1 MFHPIPQAMLDR
13 MAYLE
18 AIDIRDRQDGTPKA
32 RRLRQIPPETGRF
45 LAVVAASAPP
55 GAVVEIGTSAGYSA
69 MWLALA
75 CRQRGD
81 RLTTFEFDADKVK
94 LAGETFRLVGIEDL
108 VQVVHG
114 DARLYLG
121 DFQPAGNYPIAF
133 CFIDC
138 EKELYGE
145 VYELAVPRLMSGG
158 LLAADNVIN
167 QQDELQSFIERALSD
182 PRLDALIVPIGK
194 GVLLGRK
201 I

>member
-1 MFHPIPQAMLDR
+1 MFHPIPQPMLER

-18 AIDIRDRQDGTPKA
+18 AIDVRDRLDGTPKS
-32 RRLRQIPPETGRF
+32 RRVRQIPPETGRF
-45 LAVVAASAPP
+45 LALMAASAPP
-55 GAVVEIGTSAGYSA
+55 GAVIEIGASAGYSA

-81 RLTTFEFDADKVK
+81 RLTTFDFDAEKVK
-94 LAGETFRLVGIEDL
+94 LAGETFRLAGIEDL
-108 VQVVHG
+108 VQLVHG

-121 DFQPAGNYPIAF
+121 DIQPIAF

-138 EKELYGE
+138 EKETYGE
-145 VYELAVPRLMSGG
+145 VYELAVPRLVGGG
-158 LLAADNVIN
+158 LLVADNVIN
-167 QQDELQSFIERALSD
+167 QRDELEPFIERALSD

>member
-1 MFHPIPQAMLDR
+1 MLDR

-18 AIDIRDRQDGTPKA
+18 AIDVRDRQDGTPKA
-32 RRLRQIPPETGRF
+32 RRVRQIPPETGRF
-45 LAVVAASAPP
+45 LALMAASAPP
-55 GAVVEIGTSAGYSA
+55 GAVIEIGTSAGYSA

-81 RLTTFEFDADKVK
+81 RLTTFDFDADKVK
-94 LAGETFRLVGIEDL
+94 LAGETFRLAGIEDL

-121 DFQPAGNYPIAF
+121 DNQPIAF

-138 EKELYGE
+138 EKETYGE
-145 VYELAVPRLMSGG
+145 MYELAVPRLVSGG

-167 QQDELQSFIERALSD
+167 QRDELEPFIERALSD

>member
-1 MFHPIPQAMLDR
+1 MFHPIPQPMLER

-18 AIDIRDRQDGTPKA
+18 AIDVRDRLDGTPKS
-32 RRLRQIPPETGRF
+32 RRVRQIPPETGHF
-45 LAVVAASAPP
+45 LALMAASAPP
-55 GAVVEIGTSAGYSA
+55 GAVVEIGASAGYSA

-81 RLTTFEFDADKVK
+81 RLTTFDFDAEKVK
-94 LAGETFRLVGIEDL
+94 LAGETFRLAGIEDL
-108 VQVVHG
+108 VQLVHG

-121 DFQPAGNYPIAF
+121 DIQPIAF

-138 EKELYGE
+138 EKETYGE
-145 VYELAVPRLMSGG
+145 MYELAVPRLVGGG
-158 LLAADNVIN
+158 LLVADNVIN
-167 QQDELQSFIERALSD
+167 QRDELEPFIERALSD

>member
-1 MFHPIPQAMLDR
+1 MFHPIPQPMLER

-18 AIDIRDRQDGTPKA
+18 AIDVRDRLDGTPKS
-32 RRLRQIPPETGRF
+32 RRVRQIPPETGRF
-45 LAVVAASAPP
+45 LALMAASAPP
-55 GAVVEIGTSAGYSA
+55 GAVIEIGASAGYSA

-81 RLTTFEFDADKVK
+81 RLTTFDFDAEKVK

-108 VQVVHG
+108 VQLVHG

-121 DFQPAGNYPIAF
+121 DIQPIAF

-138 EKELYGE
+138 EKETYGE
-145 VYELAVPRLMSGG
+145 MYELAVPKLVGGG
-158 LLAADNVIN
+158 LLVADNVIN
-167 QQDELQSFIERALSD
+167 QRDELEPFIERALSD

>member
-1 MFHPIPQAMLDR
+1 MFHPIPQPMLER

-18 AIDIRDRQDGTPKA
+18 AIDVRDRLDGTPKS
-32 RRLRQIPPETGRF
+32 RRVRQIPPETGRF
-45 LAVVAASAPP
+45 LALMAASAPP
-55 GAVVEIGTSAGYSA
+55 GVVIEIGASAGYSA

-81 RLTTFEFDADKVK
+81 RLTTFDFDAEKVK

-108 VQVVHG
+108 VQLVHG

-121 DFQPAGNYPIAF
+121 DIQPIAF

-138 EKELYGE
+138 EKETYSE
-145 VYELAVPRLMSGG
+145 MYELAVPRLVGGG
-158 LLAADNVIN
+158 LLVADNVIN
-167 QQDELQSFIERALSD
+167 QRDELEPFIERALSD